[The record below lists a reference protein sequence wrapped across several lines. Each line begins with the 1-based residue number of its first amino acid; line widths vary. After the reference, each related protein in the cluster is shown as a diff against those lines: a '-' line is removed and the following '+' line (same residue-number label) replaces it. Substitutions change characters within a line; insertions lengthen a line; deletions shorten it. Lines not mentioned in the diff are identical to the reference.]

1 MSRAEL
7 EALKKY
13 LEENLNKNFIRHSSS
28 PAGAPVLFVK
38 KADGSLR
45 LCVDYRG
52 LNEITVKNRYPLP
65 LIQET
70 LTRLSKAKW
79 FTKLD
84 LRGAYNL
91 VRIAEGEE
99 WKTAFRTR
107 YGHFEYNVM
116 PFGLTNA
123 PASFQHF
130 INDTLRDFLDVFC
143 TAYLDD
149 ILIYSD
155 SLAEHQI
162 HVRQVLKKL
171 QQAGL
176 YLKPEKCEFH
186 VQEVKYLGLIITTKG
201 IQMDPAKVAAVKD

>member
-28 PAGAPVLFVK
+28 PAGVPVLFVK
-38 KADGSLR
+38 KADGSLQ
-45 LCVDYRG
+45 LCVDYRC

-70 LTRLSKAKW
+70 LAGLSKAKW

-99 WKTAFRTR
+99 GKTAFRTR

-116 PFGLTNA
+116 PFGRTNA
-123 PASFQHF
+123 PASFQRF

-143 TAYLDD
+143 TAYMDD
-149 ILIYSD
+149 ILIYPD
-155 SLAEHQI
+155 SLAEHKV
-162 HVRQVLKKL
+162 HVRQVLEKL

-186 VQEVKYLGLIITTKG
+186 VQGVKYL
-201 IQMDPAKVAAVKD
+201 

>member
-1 MSRAEL
+1 
-7 EALKKY
+7 
-13 LEENLNKNFIRHSSS
+13 
-28 PAGAPVLFVK
+28 LFVK
-38 KADGSLR
+38 KSDGSLR

-70 LTRLSKAKW
+70 LARLSKAKW
-79 FTKLD
+79 FTKLN

-91 VRIAEGEE
+91 LRIAEGEE

-107 YGHFEYNVM
+107 YGHFEHNVM

-123 PASFQHF
+123 PASFQHL
-130 INDTLRDFLDVFC
+130 INDTFRDFLDVFC

-155 SLAEHQI
+155 SLAEHRIHERQI
-162 HVRQVLKKL
+162 L
-171 QQAGL
+171 
-176 YLKPEKCEFH
+176 
-186 VQEVKYLGLIITTKG
+186 
-201 IQMDPAKVAAVKD
+201 

>member
-1 MSRAEL
+1 LPPYRPYDHLIPLVDGKTPPYGPMHGMSRMEL

-13 LEENLNKNFIRHSSS
+13 RQENLTKSFICHSSS
-28 PAGAPVLFVK
+28 PAGAPVLFVT

-70 LTRLSKAKW
+70 LARLSKAKW

-84 LRGAYNL
+84 LRRAYNL

-107 YGHFEYNVM
+107 YGHFEYNDM

-130 INDTLRDFLDVFC
+130 INDKLRGFLDVFC
-143 TAYLDD
+143 TAYLYEF
-149 ILIYSD
+149 LIYSD
-155 SLAEHQI
+155 SLAEHRV
-162 HVRQVLKKL
+162 HMRQVL
-171 QQAGL
+171 
-176 YLKPEKCEFH
+176 
-186 VQEVKYLGLIITTKG
+186 
-201 IQMDPAKVAAVKD
+201 